1 MVKTKYK
8 ERHERKSR
16 AGISAYESGALM
28 IAGAFI
34 VLLTTWARLILGYYG
49 VGLALVGIGYAIG
62 IFTGGGLAHEEE
74 VE

>member
-1 MVKTKYK
+1 MVHTKYK
-8 ERHERKSR
+8 KEHVQKEGATLSTF
-16 AGISAYESGALM
+16 ISLVLM